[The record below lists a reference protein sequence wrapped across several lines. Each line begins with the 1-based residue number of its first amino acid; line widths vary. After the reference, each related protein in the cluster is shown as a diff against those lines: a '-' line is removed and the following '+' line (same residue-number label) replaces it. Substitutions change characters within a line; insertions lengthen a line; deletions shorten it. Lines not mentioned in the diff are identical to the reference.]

1 MLPHTCIAGRG
12 PRSVTALFPACGTFR
27 AAIRQGRSSPPVHRT
42 GAPSEPQS
50 ARQGRPVPPPATY
63 PVQVYGIFAAGFVT
77 RPLGALL
84 FGWIGDRYSRKTALL
99 ASIYLMSVPT
109 FLMGCLPTY
118 SQVGLAA

>member
-1 MLPHTCIAGRG
+1 MSC
-12 PRSVTALFPACGTFR
+12 
-27 AAIRQGRSSPPVHRT
+27 SSPGKDVLP
-42 GAPSEPQS
+42 PP
-50 ARQGRPVPPPATY
+50 PVPHRM
-63 PVQVYGIFAAGFVT
+63 QVYGIFAAGFVT

>member
-1 MLPHTCIAGRG
+1 M
-12 PRSVTALFPACGTFR
+12 
-27 AAIRQGRSSPPVHRT
+27 
-42 GAPSEPQS
+42 
-50 ARQGRPVPPPATY
+50 
-63 PVQVYGIFAAGFVT
+63 YGIFAAGFVT

-118 SQVGLAA
+118 SQVGLAAWEGGWLLLFSAAQVGLLPSCPPGWCR